1 MFGEFIS
8 DDLDLDQCDISPAS
22 GYEAVRAQYTEQ
34 GEMIVRGRLARTET
48 SR

>member
-8 DDLDLDQCDISPAS
+8 DDPNQCDISPAS

-34 GEMIVRGRLARTET
+34 GEMIVPRPPCKD
-48 SR
+48 